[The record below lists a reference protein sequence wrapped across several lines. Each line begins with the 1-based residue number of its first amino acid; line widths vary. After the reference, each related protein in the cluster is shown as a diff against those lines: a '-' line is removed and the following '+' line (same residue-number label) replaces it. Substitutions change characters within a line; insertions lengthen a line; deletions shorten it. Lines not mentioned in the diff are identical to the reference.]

1 MKNPNRNWNMKWNSW
16 IIGWVKIKFHF
27 MLKKTELV
35 IFKPPKKYFLM
46 KPKLNLL
53 DNGCFIS
60 RLTSLFR
67 FSSNSIKYLGVKT
80 DKFLHWHIQV
90 NDIAVKLDRA
100 IALLIK
106 ISYVRIEIFIL
117 KSYVKIKTL
126 RNIYFEI
133 FDFHLII
140 PLLID
145 WLIDWWLI
153 DWYS

>member
-1 MKNPNRNWNMKWNSW
+1 MKQLNNWLREN
-16 IIGWVKIKFHF
+16 KISLHVE
-27 MLKKTELV
+27 KTELV

-53 DNGCFIS
+53 GNGCFIS

-90 NDIAVKLDRA
+90 NA

-145 WLIDWWLI
+145 
-153 DWYS
+153 

>member
-1 MKNPNRNWNMKWNSW
+1 MKQLNNWLSEN
-16 IIGWVKIKFHF
+16 KISLHVE
-27 MLKKTELV
+27 KTELV

-53 DNGCFIS
+53 GNGCFIS

-145 WLIDWWLI
+145 
-153 DWYS
+153 